1 MTLETINMDYTV
13 NNESHTQQQVI
24 AVLKTLGFSYLGN
37 WQYRENNSNIEPE
50 YLTEFLKSQ
59 GHSDH
64 EISKVYDELNKVFSN
79 RYDGL
84 YEVNKTFYSKLR
96 MGVGVKIS
104 AEENE
109 KTIFLV
115 DWKNRTNNRF
125 YVAEEVT
132 LKGVEA
138 NRRPDLVLYV
148 NGIAI
153 GVIELKRGSVSL
165 GEGIAQL
172 VSNQQTEFNP
182 WFFDTTQLLIAGN
195 TSQGLQY
202 GTTLTPSKFYLNWK
216 EDTDVEEDNIL
227 FKYLRRLCNKERLL
241 EIIYDCI
248 IFDAGVKKL
257 PRSHQYFGLKASQ
270 QYINKKQGG
279 IIWHTQGA
287 GKSIL
292 MVMLAKWILQNKPHA
307 RVLVVTDRDELDQ
320 QIEMVFTQSGRKV
333 TRASSSANLM
343 CALQNPEER
352 LLCTLIHKFGQRDV
366 EDIDTFIAD
375 LAKQKSKVF
384 GEVIVFIDECHR
396 TQSGDLHRYMK
407 AIIPQAVMIGF
418 TGTPLLKK
426 DAKNSLEVF
435 GGYIHTYL
443 FKEAVEDG
451 VILDLAYEARDVDQ
465 YISDQDAIDDWFRET
480 VRNRNLNEWQEVEL
494 KKEWGTRQKINSSE
508 QRMRKIMLDINK
520 DFVQKIPRLK
530 QRGTAILVATS
541 IYEASKY
548 YNLIQDS
555 NSPILR
561 NRCAL
566 ITSYEPSPTKVS
578 KSIVDSHTETEEQY
592 IYATYENILQNV
604 KAEPHKTKAET
615 YTDSAKKKF
624 VDHPTEMKLLIVVDK
639 LLTGFDAPSCSVLY
653 LDKSMQDHG
662 LFQAICRTNRLDS
675 ADKEY
680 GLIIDYKNLFQ
691 KMAKAI
697 AVYNSELDTS
707 ATEDAQIEI
716 KNRKIVARE
725 HLDNAMEQLNL
736 LMQIVQPN
744 RCEEDR
750 LKFFCGNSENPEDLK
765 TTYQRRITL
774 YKSVATFFRAF
785 ANAKDEFVELG
796 YSAEEI
802 KEIKAK
808 ETFYLDL
815 REKVRLRAGEYL
827 DLKPFEAD
835 MRYLIDNYIDAKNS
849 VKVSSFEDKTLIQ
862 LIVETGLAETI
873 TNKLNNMKDR
883 NSVAETIENNIRSTL
898 IKDHL
903 ADPAFHAKMSGLLV
917 EIIKIRKD
925 SADRYAEYLKEIEKL
940 VKQVHSGTVTQ
951 TSSKIDSRG
960 KKALF
965 NLLKH
970 EEQALELHDFV
981 LNNKEAGWQTHHIKT
996 SKLRNM
1002 IKKQKIEESL
1012 LDKLMEILLAHEEY
1026 K

>member
-1 MTLETINMDYTV
+1 MTLDTINMDYTV
-13 NNESHTQQQVI
+13 NNEVHTQQQVI
-24 AVLKTLGFSYLGN
+24 AVLQTLGFSYLGN

-64 EISKVYDELNKVFSN
+64 EISKVYDELNKVLSN
-79 RYDGL
+79 KYDGL
-84 YEVNKTFYSKLR
+84 YEVNKAFYGKLR
-96 MGVGVKIS
+96 MGIGVKMS

-109 KTIFLV
+109 KTIFLI
-115 DWKNRTNNRF
+115 DWKNRANNRF

-138 NRRPDLVLYV
+138 ERRPDLVLYI

-172 VSNQQTEFNP
+172 VSNQQAEFNP
-182 WFFDTTQLLIAGN
+182 WFFNTTQLLIAGN

-227 FKYLRRLCNKERLL
+227 FKYLRRLCNKDRLL

-257 PRSHQYFGLKASQ
+257 PRSHQFFGLKAAQ
-270 QYINKKQGG
+270 QHIEKKQGG

-292 MVMLAKWILQNKPHA
+292 MVMLAKWILENKPHA
-307 RVLVVTDRDELDQ
+307 RVLVITDRDELDK
-320 QIEMVFTQSGRKV
+320 QIEKVFTQSGRHV
-333 TRASSSANLM
+333 TRAKSGAELM
-343 CALQNPEER
+343 NALQDPAQR
-352 LLCTLIHKFGQRDV
+352 LLCSLIHKFGQRDV
-366 EDIDTFIAD
+366 EDIDLFIAD

-407 AIIPQAVMIGF
+407 AIIPQGIMIGF

-465 YISDQDAIDDWFRET
+465 YISDQEAIDDWFKEV
-480 VRNRNLNEWQEVEL
+480 VRSQNLNDWQEVEL
-494 KKEWGTRQKINSSE
+494 KKVWGTRQKVNSSE

-520 DFVQKIPRLK
+520 DFTQRIPRLK
-530 QRGTAILVATS
+530 ERGTAILVASS
-541 IYEASKY
+541 IYEACKY
-548 YNLIQDS
+548 YNLVQDS
-555 NSPILR
+555 NSPKLK

-566 ITSYEPSPTKVS
+566 ITSYEPSPGKIS

-592 IYATYENILQNV
+592 IYNTYEKILANV
-604 KAEPHKTKAET
+604 KSDSGKTKAET
-615 YTDSAKKKF
+615 YSDNAKKKF

-680 GLIIDYKNLFQ
+680 GLVIDYKNLFQ

-707 ATEDAQIEI
+707 QTEEAQIEI
-716 KNRKIVARE
+716 KNRKVVAKE
-725 HLDNAMEQLNL
+725 HLDEAIEQLNL
-736 LMQIVQPN
+736 LMQMVQPN
-744 RCEEDR
+744 NSEEDR
-750 LKFFCGNSENPEDLK
+750 LRYFCGNSENPDDLK
-765 TTYQRRITL
+765 VTYQRRITL
-774 YKSVATFFRAF
+774 YKSVATFFRTF
-785 ANAKDEFVELG
+785 ANAKDELAELG
-796 YSAEEI
+796 YTLE
-802 KEIKAK
+802 KAK
-808 ETFYLDL
+808 NIKKQEAFYLDL
-815 REKVRLRAGEYL
+815 REKVRLRSGEYL

-849 VKVSSFEDKTLIQ
+849 VTLTTFEDKTLIQ
-862 LIVETGLAETI
+862 LIVDTGIADTI
-873 TNKLNNMKDR
+873 TKKLSHMKDR

-903 ADPAFHAKMSGLLV
+903 ADPVFHAKMSGLLEEV
-917 EIIKIRKD
+917 INIRKQ

-940 VKQVHSGTVTQ
+940 AQQIDSGTVVK
-951 TSSKIDSRG
+951 TSAQIDTSG

-965 NLLKH
+965 NLFKNENQVLDV
-970 EEQALELHDFV
+970 HDFV
-981 LNNKEAGWQTHHIKT
+981 INNKQAGYWT
-996 SKLRNM
+996 SSMKKKKLVADL
-1002 IKKQKIEESL
+1002 KKYLNDDALVSKIM
-1012 LDKLMEILLAHEEY
+1012 DILLTHDEY
-1026 K
+1026 R

>member
-1 MTLETINMDYTV
+1 MTLDTINMDYTV
-13 NNESHTQQQVI
+13 NNEVHTQQQVI
-24 AVLKTLGFSYLGN
+24 AVLQTLGFSYLGN

-64 EISKVYDELNKVFSN
+64 EISKVYDELNKVLSN
-79 RYDGL
+79 KYDGL
-84 YEVNKTFYSKLR
+84 YEVNKAFYGKLR
-96 MGVGVKIS
+96 MGIGVKMS

-109 KTIFLV
+109 KTIFLI
-115 DWKNRTNNRF
+115 DWKNRANNRF

-138 NRRPDLVLYV
+138 ERRPDLVLYI

-172 VSNQQTEFNP
+172 VSNQQAEFNP
-182 WFFDTTQLLIAGN
+182 WFFNTTQLLIAGN

-227 FKYLRRLCNKERLL
+227 FKYLRRLCNKDRLL

-257 PRSHQYFGLKASQ
+257 PRSHQYFGLKAAQ
-270 QYINKKQGG
+270 QYVNKKQGG

-307 RVLVVTDRDELDQ
+307 RVVVITDRDELDK
-320 QIEMVFTQSGRKV
+320 QIEKVFTQSGRKV
-333 TRASSSANLM
+333 TRASSGANLM
-343 CALQNPEER
+343 SALQNPEER
-352 LLCTLIHKFGQRDV
+352 LLCTLIHKFGQRDI
-366 EDIDTFIAD
+366 EDIDAFIAD

-465 YISDQDAIDDWFRET
+465 YISDQDAIDDWFKET
-480 VRNRNLNEWQEVEL
+480 VRNRNLNEWQQVEL
-494 KKEWGTRQKINSSE
+494 KKEWGTRQKLNSSE
-508 QRMRKIMLDINK
+508 QRMRKIMLDINN
-520 DFVQKIPRLK
+520 DFMRRIPRLK
-530 QRGTAILVATS
+530 ERGTAILVASS
-541 IYEASKY
+541 IYEACKY

-561 NRCAL
+561 KRCAL
-566 ITSYEPSPTKVS
+566 ITSYEPSPAKVS
-578 KSIVDSHTETEEQY
+578 KSIVDSHTETEDQY
-592 IYATYENILQNV
+592 IYATYEKILQNV
-604 KAEPHKTKAET
+604 KSEPQKTKAET
-615 YTDSAKKKF
+615 YTDNAKKKF

-662 LFQAICRTNRLDS
+662 LFQAICRTNRLDT

-707 ATEDAQIEI
+707 ASEEAQIEI
-716 KNRKIVARE
+716 KNRKIMAKE

-736 LMQIVQPN
+736 LMQMVQPN
-744 RCEEDR
+744 SCEEDR
-750 LKFFCGNSENPEDLK
+750 LKFFCGKSENPDDLK
-765 TTYQRRITL
+765 ATYQRRITL
-774 YKSVATFFRAF
+774 YKSVASFFRAF
-785 ANAKDEFVELG
+785 ANAKDELAEIG
-796 YSAEEI
+796 YTAEEI

-808 ETFYLDL
+808 EVFYLDL

-827 DLKPFEAD
+827 DLKTFEAD

-862 LIVETGLAETI
+862 LIVETGIAETI
-873 TNKLNNMKDR
+873 TKKLNNMKDR

-903 ADPAFHAKMSGLLV
+903 ADPAFHAKMSGLLEEV
-917 EIIKIRKD
+917 IKIRKD
-925 SADRYAEYLKEIEKL
+925 SADRYAEYLKKIEQL
-940 VKQVHSGTVTQ
+940 AKQVHSGTVVK
-951 TSSKIDSRG
+951 TSARIDTTG

-965 NLLKH
+965 NLFNH
-970 EEQALELHDFV
+970 EEQALELHEFV
-981 LNNKEAGWQTHHIKT
+981 LNNKPAGWQTHPLKT

-1002 IKKQKIEESL
+1002 IKKQIQDENL
-1012 LDKLMEILLAHEEY
+1012 LDKLMDIFTGHDEFR
-1026 K
+1026 

>member
-1 MTLETINMDYTV
+1 MTLENINMDYNV
-13 NNESHTQQQVI
+13 NNEAHTQQQVI
-24 AVLKTLGFSYLGN
+24 AVLQTLGFTYLGN
-37 WQYRENNSNIEPE
+37 WQHREGNSNIEPE
-50 YLTEFLKSQ
+50 YLNEFLSSQ
-59 GHSDH
+59 GHSDA
-64 EISKVYDELNKVFSN
+64 EISKVHDELTKVLSNKQ
-79 RYDGL
+79 DGL
-84 YEVNKTFYSKLR
+84 YEVNKAFYGKLR

-104 AEENE
+104 ASENE
-109 KTIFLV
+109 KTIFLI
-115 DWKNRTNNRF
+115 DWKNRANNRF

-132 LKGVEA
+132 LKGVDA
-138 NRRPDLVLYV
+138 TRRPDLVMYI

-172 VSNQQTEFNP
+172 VSNQQPEFNP
-182 WFFDTTQLLIAGN
+182 WFFNTTQLLIAGN

-202 GTTLTPSKFYLNWK
+202 ATTLTPAKFYLNWK
-216 EDTDVEEDNIL
+216 EDVDIEEDNLL
-227 FKYLRRLCNKERLL
+227 FKYLRRLCNKDRLL

-257 PRSHQYFGLKASQ
+257 PRSHQFFGLKAAQ
-270 QYINKKQGG
+270 QHIEKKQGG

-292 MVMLAKWILQNKPHA
+292 MVMLAKWILENKPHA
-307 RVLVVTDRDELDQ
+307 RVLVITDRDELDK
-320 QIEMVFTQSGRKV
+320 QIEKVFTQSGRHV
-333 TRASSSANLM
+333 TRAKSGAELM
-343 CALQNPEER
+343 NALQDPAQR
-352 LLCTLIHKFGQRDV
+352 LLCSLIHKFGQRDV
-366 EDIDTFIAD
+366 EDIDLFIAD

-407 AIIPQAVMIGF
+407 AIIPQGIMIGF

-465 YISDQDAIDDWFRET
+465 YISDQEAIDDWFKEV
-480 VRNRNLNEWQEVEL
+480 VRSQNLNDWQEVEL
-494 KKEWGTRQKINSSE
+494 KKVWGTRQKVNSSE

-520 DFVQKIPRLK
+520 DFTQRIPRLK
-530 QRGTAILVATS
+530 ERGTAILVASS
-541 IYEASKY
+541 IYEACKY
-548 YNLIQDS
+548 YNLVQDS
-555 NSPILR
+555 NSPKLK

-566 ITSYEPSPTKVS
+566 ITSYEPSPGKIS

-592 IYATYENILQNV
+592 MYNTYEKILANV
-604 KAEPHKTKAET
+604 KSDSGKTKAET
-615 YTDSAKKKF
+615 YSDNAKKKF

-680 GLIIDYKNLFQ
+680 GLVIDYKNLFQ

-707 ATEDAQIEI
+707 QTEEAQIEI
-716 KNRKIVARE
+716 KNRKVVAKE
-725 HLDNAMEQLNL
+725 HLDEAIEQLNL
-736 LMQIVQPN
+736 LMQMVQPN
-744 RCEEDR
+744 NSEEDR
-750 LKFFCGNSENPEDLK
+750 LRYFCGNSENPDDLK
-765 TTYQRRITL
+765 VTYQRRITL

-785 ANAKDEFVELG
+785 ANAKDELAELG
-796 YSAEEI
+796 YTLE
-802 KEIKAK
+802 KAK
-808 ETFYLDL
+808 NIKKQEAFYLDL
-815 REKVRLRAGEYL
+815 REKVRLRSGEYL

-849 VKVSSFEDKTLIQ
+849 VTLTTFEDKTLIQ
-862 LIVETGLAETI
+862 LIVDTGIADTI
-873 TNKLNNMKDR
+873 TKKLSHMKDR

-903 ADPAFHAKMSGLLV
+903 ADPVFHAKMSGLLEEV
-917 EIIKIRKD
+917 IKIRKQ

-940 VKQVHSGTVTQ
+940 AQQIDSGTVVK
-951 TSSKIDSRG
+951 TSAQIDTSG

-965 NLLKH
+965 NLFKNENQVLDV
-970 EEQALELHDFV
+970 HDFV
-981 LNNKEAGWQTHHIKT
+981 INNKQAGYWT
-996 SKLRNM
+996 SSMKKKKLVADL
-1002 IKKQKIEESL
+1002 KKYLNDDALVSKIM
-1012 LDKLMEILLAHEEY
+1012 DILLTHDEY
-1026 K
+1026 R

>member
-1 MTLETINMDYTV
+1 MTLENMNIDYTV
-13 NNESHTQQQVI
+13 NNEQHTQQHVI
-24 AVLKTLGFSYLGN
+24 GVLQTLGFTYLGN
-37 WQYRENNSNIEPE
+37 WQHRESNSNIETE
-50 YLTEFLKSQ
+50 YLNDFLISQ
-59 GHSDH
+59 GHSVS
-64 EISKVYDELNKVFSN
+64 EISKVYDELNKILSN
-79 RYDGL
+79 KQDGL
-84 YEVNKTFYSKLR
+84 YEVNKAFYGKLR
-96 MGVGVKIS
+96 MGVGVKNG
-104 AEENE
+104 ADENE
-109 KTIFLV
+109 KTIFLI

-125 YVAEEVT
+125 YFAEEVT
-132 LKGVEA
+132 LKGVDA
-138 NRRPDLVLYV
+138 TRRPDLVLYI

-153 GVIELKRGSVSL
+153 SVIELKRGSVSL

-172 VSNQQTEFNP
+172 VSNQQKEFNP
-182 WFFDTTQLLIAGN
+182 WFFNTIQLLFAGN

-202 GTTLTPSKFYLNWK
+202 ATTLTPSKFYLNWK
-216 EDTDVEEDNIL
+216 EDIDVQEENIL
-227 FKYLRRLCNKERLL
+227 FKYLRRLCNKDRLL
-241 EIIYDCI
+241 EIIYDGI
-248 IFDAGVKKL
+248 IFDGGVKKL
-257 PRSHQYFGLKASQ
+257 PRPHQYFGLKAAQ
-270 QYINKKQGG
+270 QHIDKKQGG

-292 MVMLAKWILQNKPHA
+292 MVMLAKWILENKPHA
-307 RVLVVTDRDELDQ
+307 RVLIITDRDELDK
-320 QIEMVFTQSGRKV
+320 QIEKVFTQSGKKV
-333 TRASSSANLM
+333 TRAKSGTNLM
-343 CALQNPEER
+343 SALEDPTQR

-366 EDIDTFIAD
+366 EDIDAFISD

-384 GEVIVFIDECHR
+384 GEIIVFIDECHR

-451 VILDLAYEARDVDQ
+451 VILDLAYESRDVDQ
-465 YISDQDAIDDWFRET
+465 YISDQEAIDDWFKET
-480 VRNRNLNEWQEVEL
+480 VRNRNLNEWQEFEL
-494 KKEWGTRQKINSSE
+494 KKAWGTRQKLNSSE

-520 DFVQKIPRLK
+520 DFAQRIPRLK
-530 QRGTAILVATS
+530 HRGTAILVATN
-541 IYEASKY
+541 IYEACKY

-561 NRCAL
+561 NRGAL
-566 ITSYEPSPTKVS
+566 ITSYELSLSNVS

-592 IYATYENILQNV
+592 IYSTYEKILAHV
-604 KAEPHKTKAET
+604 KAEPKKTKAET
-615 YTDSAKKKF
+615 YIDNAKKKF

-675 ADKEY
+675 PDKEY

-697 AVYNSELDTS
+697 TVYNSELDTTL
-707 ATEDAQIEI
+707 TENAQIEI
-716 KNRKIVARE
+716 KNRKIVAKE
-725 HLDNAMEQLNL
+725 HLDNALEQLNL

-744 RCEEDR
+744 NNEEDR
-750 LKFFCGNSENPEDLK
+750 LHYFCGNSENPNDLR

-774 YKSVATFFRAF
+774 YKSVATFFRAY
-785 ANAKDEFVELG
+785 ANAKDEFAELG
-796 YSAEEI
+796 YTLEEAKNI
-802 KEIKAK
+802 KVQEA
-808 ETFYLDL
+808 FYYDL
-815 REKVRLRAGEYL
+815 REKVRLRSGEYL

-849 VKVSSFEDKTLIQ
+849 IKVSSFEDKTLIQ
-862 LIVETGLAETI
+862 LIVETGIADTI
-873 TNKLNNMKDR
+873 TKKLSNMKDP

-903 ADPAFHAKMSGLLV
+903 ADPAFHEKMSGLLEEV
-917 EIIKIRKD
+917 IKIRKQ

-940 VKQVHSGTVTQ
+940 VKQVNSGTVIQ

-981 LNNKEAGWQTHHIKT
+981 LSNKEAGWQGNRLKT
-996 SKLRNM
+996 SKLCNM
-1002 IKKQKIEESL
+1002 IKKQIQEGSL
-1012 LDKLMEILLAHEEY
+1012 LDKLMDILLTHEEY